1 MKRWDSHH
9 DLGLIP
15 VGKNKGTVDE
25 INPISPILCKSIH
38 HLGHMDFLEKEY
50 GRRLNSAVNFGL
62 RRKGVVSGSGGG
74 QNKRNAV
81 DVQITR
87 F

>member
-1 MKRWDSHH
+1 
-9 DLGLIP
+9 
-15 VGKNKGTVDE
+15 
-25 INPISPILCKSIH
+25 
-38 HLGHMDFLEKEY
+38 MDFLEKEY

-74 QNKRNAV
+74 GQKRNAV

>member
-1 MKRWDSHH
+1 
-9 DLGLIP
+9 
-15 VGKNKGTVDE
+15 
-25 INPISPILCKSIH
+25 
-38 HLGHMDFLEKEY
+38 MDYLEKEY

-62 RRKGVVSGSGGG
+62 RRKGVTNSTGAK
-74 QNKRNAV
+74 KRSTGVAPAGAEV